1 MSNKIFITGTYRSG
15 STLLEKLLHAH
26 PDLSVASQPLP
37 SLYFHFKNEFYKQ
50 QKLQRPYP
58 INPDFGEEDIYY
70 EDWVKFIGTHKI
82 SEKDLQHILRE
93 LKSYRGQK
101 SPELF
106 KIEDQISPGTFSEI
120 FSKIN
125 NLLGKVYKSQAIKY
139 SGSKEI
145 FCEEFTP
152 FLLSDQCKVII
163 IVRDPRDI
171 VSSVSFGNAEEYIGN
186 ARPILYSLRMWRKSV
201 AYIIKNTLNKN
212 FLFVRYEDLVK
223 DTTDVLDKI
232 FQFLNVPPA
241 DIDVVKLL
249 DQNNQFWNGN
259 SSFQKYSD
267 VSISSAGRYRSLL
280 SSSTIRYIES
290 TCFSELKYLG
300 YPISTPRIDRELIK
314 YFKEPF
320 TVNHELIDKNY
331 THDPGNIA
339 LEEERLN
346 ALSVDIDSR
355 LQKKYFLFPEVY
367 QTLKNFL
374 AI

>member
-1 MSNKIFITGTYRSG
+1 MFNKI
-15 STLLEKLLHAH
+15 H
-26 PDLSVASQPLP
+26 
-37 SLYFHFKNEFYKQ
+37 
-50 QKLQRPYP
+50 
-58 INPDFGEEDIYY
+58 DI
-70 EDWVKFIGTHKI
+70 
-82 SEKDLQHILRE
+82 
-93 LKSYRGQK
+93 
-101 SPELF
+101 
-106 KIEDQISPGTFSEI
+106 
-120 FSKIN
+120 
-125 NLLGKVYKSQAIKY
+125 LGRVYKSQSIKY
-139 SGSKEI
+139 TGSKEI

-152 FLLSDQCKVII
+152 FLVSEGCKVII

-171 VSSVSFGNAEEYIGN
+171 ISSVSFGNAEEYIGN

-201 AYIIKNTLNKN
+201 AYIIKNSSHKN
-212 FLFVRYEDLVK
+212 FLFVKYEDLVK
-223 DTTDVLDKI
+223 DSQSILDKI

-290 TCFSELKYLG
+290 TCFSELKYLE

-331 THDPGNIA
+331 THDPNNIA
-339 LEEERLN
+339 QEEERLN
-346 ALSVDIDSR
+346 SFSDNIETG

-367 QTLKNFL
+367 QTLKNIVAL
-374 AI
+374 